1 MDIHTPTP
9 AAQTPAWRT
18 RSFDESPVLLAQA
31 VEMLAPKASPP
42 SALSLTPAEA
52 HIAMAQ
58 MRLVSCKAG
67 TLLFREGERTRS
79 DHMLLLLE
87 GEVAVDT
94 GQGAASQATS
104 ISVLGP
110 GSVIGEMAMLDGAP
124 RSASCTSVSA
134 VQAAGL
140 SRLGLERLLEQ
151 QPRVAAKLLA
161 MLAHVTSDR
170 LRALNEQLGLY
181 AQLNAQLHADL
192 RAGLEASNRYFQPT
206 IQPTL

>member
-1 MDIHTPTP
+1 MDMPNLP
-9 AAQTPAWRT
+9 LAAQASAWRT
-18 RSFDESPVLLAQA
+18 SAFDECPALLNQA
-31 VEMLAPKASPP
+31 VAILAPDASPR

-52 HIAMAQ
+52 RLAVAE
-58 MRLVSCKAG
+58 MRLVSCPPG

-87 GEVAVDT
+87 GEVSVDT
-94 GQGAASQATS
+94 GLRAASESTS

-110 GSVIGEMAMLDGAP
+110 GSMIGEMAMLDGAP

-151 QPRVAAKLLA
+151 QPRVAAKMLA
-161 MLAHVTSDR
+161 LLAHVTSDR
-170 LRALNEQLGLY
+170 LRGLNEQLALY
-181 AQLNAQLHADL
+181 AQLNARL
-192 RAGLEASNRYFQPT
+192 REEIDASSRFFQPT
-206 IQPTL
+206 I

>member
-1 MDIHTPTP
+1 MDIPTLTPG
-9 AAQTPAWRT
+9 AQAPAWRT
-18 RSFDESPVLLAQA
+18 RSFDESPALLAQA
-31 VEMLAPKASPP
+31 VELLSPMSSPAST
-42 SALSLTPAEA
+42 LTLTPAEA
-52 HIAMAQ
+52 HIAVAQ
-58 MRLVSCKAG
+58 MRLVSCQPG

-87 GEVAVDT
+87 GEVSVDT
-94 GQGAASQATS
+94 GQGTASESTS

-134 VQAAGL
+134 VQAAGM

-161 MLAHVTSDR
+161 LLAHITSER
-170 LRALNEQLGLY
+170 LRALNEQLFLY
-181 AQLNAQLHADL
+181 AQLNAHL
-192 RAGLEASNRYFQPT
+192 REQIDSSSRYFQRT
-206 IQPTL
+206 V